1 MAKPK
6 SITAPININ
15 PGLSIKF
22 VNPLEL
28 ADYQAKGFSLL
39 MSRKPNLKE
48 LLTLTE
54 QELAILKLLILGNTS
69 QQIAGALSMDDRNV
83 RNALQSIREK
93 LHCDNNIELVIKVK
107 DDGLDSYLFQNG

>member
-1 MAKPK
+1 MTNPK
-6 SITAPININ
+6 HINTLVNIN

-28 ADYQAKGFSLL
+28 GVHQAQGFSFL
-39 MSRKPNLKE
+39 MSRKPNIAE

-54 QELAILKLLILGNTS
+54 QELAILKLLILGNTPQLIS
-69 QQIAGALSMDDRNV
+69 GALSMDERNV

-93 LHCDNNIELVIKVK
+93 LGCKNNIELVIKVK